1 MQLQVLK
8 GLHLKQML
16 LASAALLQE
25 NKTELNSLNVFP
37 VPDGDTGT
45 NMSLTIS
52 AAVREVENTNN
63 DLSNVVAALANGSLM
78 GARGNSGVILS
89 QLFRGFA
96 TSMEGKSSIKP
107 LEFARAL
114 EEGVKTAYLGV
125 MKPVEG
131 TILTVAKEGAKAAFR
146 AARRGEDII
155 GVLQMAIRE
164 AEETLARTPEMLP
177 ALKEAGVVDAGGK
190 GLLYILQGALA
201 GLSGEKAH
209 YVPEPVKAEKIT
221 AEAGAGLAKLGVME
235 YQYCTEF
242 IIKGRNLNIDKM
254 RQGINPLGDSIMV
267 VGTGEMLKVHIHTNH
282 PGQVLELGLEQG
294 TLHDLK
300 IDNMAEQHREILTK
314 DAKNNGH
321 DNSRTLATAVTP
333 PEGEEGLGV
342 IAVAQGEGIGNILK
356 SLGAEQV
363 VSGGQTMNPSTQ
375 DLLHSIEN
383 SRYKDIILLPN
394 NKNIILAAQQ
404 AQGLSQKNV
413 HVVPTTSIPQGI
425 TALLAFNPD
434 NSLESNGEDM
444 SAAIGGVKTGAVTY
458 AVRNSRFEGE
468 EIKEG
473 DILGLIEGDIVTI
486 GKEPAKVVMELVEH
500 LVEKNSEIVT
510 IYYGDAVTDSAAQKL
525 VAKIQK
531 AHPHCDIE
539 AYDGGQ
545 PLYYYLLSV
554 E

>member
-1 MQLQVLK
+1 
-8 GLHLKQML
+8 
-16 LASAALLQE
+16 
-25 NKTELNSLNVFP
+25 
-37 VPDGDTGT
+37 
-45 NMSLTIS
+45 
-52 AAVREVENTNN
+52 
-63 DLSNVVAALANGSLM
+63 
-78 GARGNSGVILS
+78 
-89 QLFRGFA
+89 
-96 TSMEGKSSIKP
+96 
-107 LEFARAL
+107 
-114 EEGVKTAYLGV
+114 
-125 MKPVEG
+125 
-131 TILTVAKEGAKAAFR
+131 
-146 AARRGEDII
+146 
-155 GVLQMAIRE
+155 
-164 AEETLARTPEMLP
+164 
-177 ALKEAGVVDAGGK
+177 
-190 GLLYILQGALA
+190 
-201 GLSGEKAH
+201 
-209 YVPEPVKAEKIT
+209 
-221 AEAGAGLAKLGVME
+221 
-235 YQYCTEF
+235 
-242 IIKGRNLNIDKM
+242 
-254 RQGINPLGDSIMV
+254 
-267 VGTGEMLKVHIHTNH
+267 
-282 PGQVLELGLEQG
+282 
-294 TLHDLK
+294 
-300 IDNMAEQHREILTK
+300 
-314 DAKNNGH
+314 
-321 DNSRTLATAVTP
+321 
-333 PEGEEGLGV
+333 
-342 IAVAQGEGIGNILK
+342 
-356 SLGAEQV
+356 
-363 VSGGQTMNPSTQ
+363 MNPQ

-383 SRYKDIILLPN
+383 SRYKDIIILPN